1 MSRRIG
7 FDARMLGRTG
17 IGTYVE
23 GLLRS
28 LPHALE
34 GDRLVV
40 FVQPGKRRAA
50 EELLPAGHQ
59 VEIQSA
65 AAEIY
70 RLREQL
76 ELPLRFQRARLD
88 LLHVPHY
95 NLPLLSRVATVVTIH
110 DLIPLA
116 FPGIHSSV
124 LPRIWNRLLIQS
136 AVTRARRIIVPSRH
150 TAGDLT
156 RRLGVAEKWI
166 ATIPEAAL
174 GPISGMQVDRGWLE
188 RLRIRPPYLLYLGQ
202 WKPYKNLSTLL
213 AAFETISAERDDL
226 QLVIG
231 GRDDPRY
238 PAPRAAAA
246 GSRGRILVTG
256 WIPSAALPALYQAAA
271 AFVMPS
277 LYEGFG
283 LPVLEAMA
291 WGSPVVCARATS
303 LPEVAGDAAQYWEP
317 STGADGLAEAIR
329 VALQQDVTAGLRRR
343 GFEQASRFSW
353 EETARRTAAV
363 YSEVLAGIG

>member
-1 MSRRIG
+1 
-7 FDARMLGRTG
+7 MLGRTG

-28 LPHALE
+28 LPQALE

-50 EELLPAGHQ
+50 EELLPPGPP
-59 VEIQSA
+59 VEIRSA

-76 ELPLRFQRARLD
+76 ELPLRFKRARLD

-95 NLPLLSRVATVVTIH
+95 NLPIVTRLPAVVTIH

-116 FPGIHSSV
+116 FPSIHSSIF
-124 LPRIWNRLLIQS
+124 PRTWNRVLIRG
-136 AVTRARRIIVPSRH
+136 AVRRARRIIVPSQH
-150 TAGDLT
+150 TAQDLT
-156 RRLGVAEKWI
+156 RRLAVDPRRI
-166 ATIPEAAL
+166 VTVPEAAL
-174 GPISGMQVDRGWLE
+174 GPIAGMHVDAGWLG
-188 RLRIRPPYLLYLGQ
+188 RLGIRPPYLLYLGQ
-202 WKPYKNLSTLL
+202 WKPYKNLSTLI
-213 AAFETISAERDDL
+213 AAFEKISAERGDL
-226 QLVIG
+226 HLVIG

-238 PAPRAAAA
+238 PAPSEAAAR
-246 GSRGRILVTG
+246 SQGRILVTG

-291 WGSPVVCARATS
+291 WGTPVVCARATS

-317 STGADGLAEAIR
+317 ATGAGGLAQAIKA
-329 VALQQDVTAGLRRR
+329 ALQPARADDLRRR
-343 GFEQASRFSW
+343 GVEQASRFSW
-353 EETARRTAAV
+353 EETARRTAAI
-363 YSEVLAGIG
+363 YREVLDRTQ